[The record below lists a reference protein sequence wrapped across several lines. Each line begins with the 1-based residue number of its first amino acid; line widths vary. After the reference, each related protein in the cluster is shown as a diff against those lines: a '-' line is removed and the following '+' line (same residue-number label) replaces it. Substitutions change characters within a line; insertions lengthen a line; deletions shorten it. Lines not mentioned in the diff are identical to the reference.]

1 MAGGN
6 IREIKRRIKSV
17 NSTKQ
22 ITKAMEL
29 VSTSKLRK
37 AREKLDQTRPFFNIV
52 KETINEII
60 NDADEIK
67 SQYFVGHREI
77 KKTCYI
83 VITADRGLCGSF
95 NSGVMKEAVL
105 NMKGKEAVSII
116 AIGQKGRDFFKQRG
130 YDMDGEYLKVLEN
143 VNFGQAKKI
152 SDLALQ
158 LYKEEMV
165 DELYLVYTNFVSTL
179 SQKAEAIRLLPLDQ
193 TLINTE
199 ETDETD
205 DAEKNKGKDFEFIS
219 YEPSPEGLFEY
230 LVPKYIESL
239 IFGSLV
245 ESATSEQ
252 GARRVAM
259 ESATDN
265 AEEMIDALT
274 LHYNRARQAAI
285 TQEISEI
292 VAGAEAIK

>member
-37 AREKLDQTRPFFNIV
+37 AREKLDKTRPFFNTV
-52 KETINEII
+52 KTTINEILS
-60 NDADEIK
+60 DADDIK
-67 SQYFVGHREI
+67 SEYFVGHREI

-83 VITADRGLCGSF
+83 VVTADRGLCGSF
-95 NSGVMKEAVL
+95 NSGAIKETVISMKE
-105 NMKGKEAVSII
+105 KKDVSVI
-116 AIGQKGRDFFKQRG
+116 AIGQKGRDFFKQNG
-130 YDMDGEYLKVLEN
+130 YDMDGEYLQVLAD
-143 VNFGQAKKI
+143 VNFNQAKKI
-152 SDLALQ
+152 SNLALQ
-158 LYKEEMV
+158 LYKQEMV
-165 DELYLVYTNFVSTL
+165 DEIYLVYTNFVSTL
-179 SQKAEAIRLLPLDQ
+179 SQQAECMRLLPLDK
-193 TLINTE
+193 TSIKVDE
-199 ETDETD
+199 EV
-205 DAEKNKGKDFEFIS
+205 EKEEKPFEFIS
-219 YEPSPEGLFEY
+219 YEPSPVSLFNY
-230 LVPKYIESL
+230 LVPKYIESVV
-239 IFGSLV
+239 FGSLV

-259 ESATDN
+259 ENATDN
-265 AEEMIDALT
+265 AEDMIDALT

-292 VAGAEAIK
+292 VAGAEAVK